1 MKECTFMKIVK
12 KKGTLK
18 IVQDCGICLNCLMN
32 LHEEKIQKL
41 VEKRRNKND

>member
-1 MKECTFMKIVK
+1 MKQCTFMKIVK

-32 LHEEKIQKL
+32 LY
-41 VEKRRNKND
+41 EKRRNKND

>member
-1 MKECTFMKIVK
+1 MKPCTFMKIVK

-32 LHEEKIQKL
+32 LHEERIQ
-41 VEKRRNKND
+41 RRIKND